1 MAYIIMFGI
10 SVSMLSVAE
19 RYRKRCDKNA
29 FMFFLILG
37 LLMPCILAGI
47 RDFSVGNDVL
57 LYGNYWFETAVKSDS
72 IVSYI
77 DYAVRSDLG
86 AGYAVLNWII
96 SRITHNL
103 HMYYFLFE
111 LFQITILYFV
121 IKEYKEKLNISF
133 VFLTYY
139 FLFYNESLNIL
150 RQIIA
155 VLLVLYSYKYI
166 KNKKVTKF
174 ILTIILAF
182 TFHSSSLVGV
192 VLYPLDWAMKS
203 KLKKMYT
210 GGILIVSLIVMVGYQ
225 HVFALLSNWGLLSSE
240 RYIKYFSNDLVGGRM
255 VRLLFW
261 GIVISTLIWKRK
273 KSIKYMNEGRTLI
286 LYAGLSFIMTL
297 LTFISSAWII
307 RIAYYFDIFIIFQL
321 PLLAKVLP
329 FRIKNQNGNYLIITI
344 FLFVY
349 WIFNIVIRNNGGT
362 YPFIF
367 MTN

>member
-1 MAYIIMFGI
+1 MFGI

-111 LFQITILYFV
+111 LFQIVILYWAIRV
-121 IKEYKEKLNISF
+121 YEDKISVPF
-133 VFLTYY
+133 AFFTYY
-139 FLFYNESLNIL
+139 CLFYNESLSML

-155 VLLVLYSYKYI
+155 ILLVLYSYKYV
-166 KNKKVTKF
+166 KERKKIQF
-174 ILTIILAF
+174 ILIFIIALS
-182 TFHSSSLVGV
+182 FHSSALIGI

-203 KLKKMYT
+203 NFKKMYT
-210 GGILIVSLIVMVGYQ
+210 IGIILVLLIGIVGYQ
-225 HVFALLSNWGLLSSE
+225 QIFNLFTNLGLLSID
-240 RYIKYFSNDLVGGRM
+240 RYTKYFESSLVGGRM
-255 VRLLFW
+255 IRFLFW
-261 GIVISTLIWKRK
+261 GGIMIMFIWKYRQCFE
-273 KSIKYMNEGRTLI
+273 YMKEGRTLT
-286 LYAGLSFIMTL
+286 LYASISFLMTL
-297 LTFISSAWII
+297 LLFFSSAWVI
-307 RIAYYFDIFIIFQL
+307 RIAYYFDIFTVIQF
-321 PLLAKVLP
+321 PLLAKNMP
-329 FRIKNQNGNYLIITI
+329 FRLKEKKYGNYMILTI
-344 FLFVY
+344 YLLVY
-349 WIFNIVIRNNGGT
+349 WMFNIVIRNNAAT
-362 YPFIF
+362 YPFKFIAQ
-367 MTN
+367 